1 MVSERAAGQSLAHA
15 ATTPAALFGA
25 FVKLDRKLTRAID
38 RAEKGESVSNLVDQI
53 ERGKL
58 AIVDDQ
64 MQGPIDGVKG
74 SEWFRDLDCV
84 DAQLLVAK
92 LVDQGHL
99 TIASTLG
106 GHDKAFVASL
116 LKAAKK

>member
-1 MVSERAAGQSLAHA
+1 MSSPRPLGVRRVRWRGRRQGRATLVIALIAGALLASLMVSERAAGQSLAHA

-38 RAEKGESVSNLVDQI
+38 RAEKGESSSTLIDQI

-64 MQGPIDGVKG
+64 MQ
-74 SEWFRDLDCV
+74 
-84 DAQLLVAK
+84 
-92 LVDQGHL
+92 
-99 TIASTLG
+99 
-106 GHDKAFVASL
+106 
-116 LKAAKK
+116 